1 MFSLFNFCSIFPE
14 GSADLICPYVR
25 TPMELGGILLPALR
39 RPRLLR
45 ARRAPLRR
53 ISPYQLVLI
62 SISQVTGCE
71 DRLRN
76 DLYCVEWGVKLYSIQ
91 PTNSTNSC
99 V

>member
-1 MFSLFNFCSIFPE
+1 
-14 GSADLICPYVR
+14 
-25 TPMELGGILLPALR
+25 MELGDLTPGAPR

-53 ISPYQLVLI
+53 ISPYQLVLV
-62 SISQVTGCE
+62 SISQLTGCE